1 MSNSLENSLLSLK
14 KQKTNEIYNQ
24 SNMNKNNIYYMEN
37 IKNGDEVNTIV
48 KHTNNNN
55 KINFTQSK
63 QQIDSQE
70 LFHSPDIKRFK
81 SEDFS
86 LKK

>member
-1 MSNSLENSLLSLK
+1 
-14 KQKTNEIYNQ
+14 
-24 SNMNKNNIYYMEN
+24 MEN